1 LSRYTPNQGTNPS
14 IELNR
19 ISPLMPV
26 FKPLLSA
33 CLFITISAALHAQNS
48 ESLQRLP
55 LDILDVKAPS
65 ERVAGT
71 PGNMQI
77 IDRSC
82 HSSPATDVR
91 RRIVNTAVQEWA
103 YFGYGIDRQPRT
115 IPGSQAMPR
124 GAFARLSPT
133 ESARLATSI
142 AGYWAATPNSD
153 WILQRQNAN
162 WNSDGPGARWR
173 DAWSAAFISWV
184 MCESGLGESH
194 QFRRAI
200 AHHTYIDQA
209 IRASDDH
216 DSSAAFT
223 AYKPGSE
230 KLEPGDM
237 LCRGTRPAYRTLAER
252 RAQLGVG
259 ARTHCD
265 IVVKVDEQGQQIMV
279 IGGNVRSSVRMKVL
293 HAVQDDG
300 EQLRPLSDNGRALFA
315 HLKLAADAI
324 ELNALDNTPS
334 MASLNC
340 KAPQANLLAILPSV
354 PAKTSC

>member
-1 LSRYTPNQGTNPS
+1 MKQ
-14 IELNR
+14 NR
-19 ISPLMPV
+19 ISALMPV

-33 CLFITISAALHAQNS
+33 CLLLAISTALPAQNS

-55 LDILDVKAPS
+55 LDILNVKPPTA
-65 ERVAGT
+65 RVAGT
-71 PGNMQI
+71 PGNMRI

-82 HSSPATDVR
+82 QSTPTTNIR
-91 RRIVNTAVQEWA
+91 RRIVDTAVQEWA
-103 YFGYGIDRQPRT
+103 FFGYGIDRQSRA
-115 IPGSQAMPR
+115 IPGSQSMPR

-133 ESARLATSI
+133 ENTRLATTI
-142 AGYWAATPNSD
+142 AGYWAATPDSD

-162 WNSDGPGARWR
+162 WSSDGPGARWR

-184 MCESGLGESH
+184 MCESGLGESR

-209 IRASDDH
+209 IRASDGR
-216 DSSAAFT
+216 DSNAVFT
-223 AYKPGSE
+223 AYKPGSM
-230 KLEPGDM
+230 KVEPGDM
-237 LCRGTRPAYRTLAER
+237 LCRGARPAYRTLAER

-265 IVVKVDEQGQQIMV
+265 IVVKVDEQAQQIMV

-293 HAVQDDG
+293 HAVKDEG

-315 HLKLAADAI
+315 HLKLAADSI
-324 ELNALDNTPS
+324 EPDALDNAPS

-340 KAPQANLLAILPSV
+340 GRSQANLLAISPAAT
-354 PAKTSC
+354 AKTSC